1 MKKILGLAVGILLSF
16 AASAQSGVTFTDAHD
31 GYNKA
36 TAQKFNFSFPSTYT
50 IDQINNSAVYYV
62 QYFTVT
68 PTQVA
73 DGIHVEIKLVEDNE
87 MSRRV
92 VGRFFTALEIKE
104 IMVNGTAVLV
114 SDFVPTYIML

>member
-50 IDQINNSAVYYV
+50 VDQINSSATYYV
-62 QYFTVT
+62 QYFTVA

-73 DGIHVEIKLVEDNE
+73 DGLNVEIKLVEDNE

-92 VGRFFTALEIKE
+92 IARFFTSLEVKDIT
-104 IMVNGTAVLV
+104 VNGTSVLMP
-114 SDFVPTYIML
+114 DFMSTYIML